1 MVTTYT
7 EKMDWQLD
15 AAELRVLG
23 ALMEK
28 EKTTPEYYPMSLNA
42 LVNACNQKSNRD
54 PVVTYDE
61 ETVETAL
68 DGLRNKGLSSRI
80 SGGSRVPKHEHRF
93 TERCNLGRREEAV
106 LCVLM
111 LRGPQTVGE
120 LRGRTERLYTFD
132 DLESVE
138 NTLSRLAEIGFVKQ
152 LPRQAGYK
160 EQRWA
165 QLLAGDVEV
174 AEEASAPEASSPGRG
189 LRIASGSRSWSRK
202 SPNSSARSKT
212 SAAISSRRHSACAMP
227 PCSPSPA
234 PGARRCPQSWDR
246 RSPRWPLRQSAPA
259 RRATAVGSPI
269 RRQTPP
275 GRCFAPDSPRDW

>member
-7 EKMDWQLD
+7 ENMDWQLD

-28 EKTTPEYYPMSLNA
+28 EKTTPEYYPMSVNA
-42 LVNACNQKSNRD
+42 LLNACNQKTNRD
-54 PVVTYDE
+54 PVVNYDE

-68 DGLRNKGLSSRI
+68 HGLREKGLSARI
-80 SGGSRVPKHEHRF
+80 SGGSRVAKHEHRF

-120 LRGRTERLYTFD
+120 LRGRTERLYNFD

-138 NTLSRLAEIGFVKQ
+138 NTLQRLAEIGFVKQ

-160 EQRWA
+160 ESA
-165 QLLAGDVEV
+165 LGAVAGRRCRGGGRKRGARTRARDFRSR
-174 AEEASAPEASSPGRG
+174 ANRHPGTGSGRASSWP
-189 LRIASGSRSWSRK
+189 
-202 SPNSSARSKT
+202 SKT
-212 SAAISSRRHSACAMP
+212 SAAISNSAIAYAAWPAALARNCGAG
-227 PCSPSPA
+227 CSLPA
-234 PGARRCPQSWDR
+234 IMG
-246 RSPRWPLRQSAPA
+246 
-259 RRATAVGSPI
+259 
-269 RRQTPP
+269 
-275 GRCFAPDSPRDW
+275 

>member
-1 MVTTYT
+1 MATTYT
-7 EKMDWQLD
+7 ENVDWQLD

-54 PVVTYDE
+54 PVVNYDE

-68 DGLRNKGLSSRI
+68 DGLRAKGLSSRI

-120 LRGRTERLYTFD
+120 LRSKLRRKSSKARLRSATSCSSAAILSRSEGPPPDGGASASASSATSTSPASNCAQRCSLYPVWRGSFLTKPISAS
-132 DLESVE
+132 LCSVLS
-138 NTLSRLAEIGFVKQ
+138 TLSR
-152 LPRQAGYK
+152 
-160 EQRWA
+160 
-165 QLLAGDVEV
+165 
-174 AEEASAPEASSPGRG
+174 SSK
-189 LRIASGSRSWSRK
+189 L
-202 SPNSSARSKT
+202 
-212 SAAISSRRHSACAMP
+212 
-227 PCSPSPA
+227 
-234 PGARRCPQSWDR
+234 
-246 RSPRWPLRQSAPA
+246 
-259 RRATAVGSPI
+259 
-269 RRQTPP
+269 
-275 GRCFAPDSPRDW
+275 

>member
-7 EKMDWQLD
+7 GKMDWQLD
-15 AAELRVLG
+15 APELRVLG
-23 ALMEK
+23 ALLEK

-42 LVNACNQKSNRD
+42 LVNACNQKSNRE
-54 PVVTYDE
+54 PVVNYDE
-61 ETVETAL
+61 ETVDIAL
-68 DGLRNKGLSSRI
+68 EGLRHKGLSARV
-80 SGGSRVPKHEHRF
+80 SGTGRVVKFEHRF

-138 NTLSRLAEIGFVKQ
+138 NTLQRLGEIGFVKK

-174 AEEASAPEASSPGRG
+174 TDEAPEASFSSSVSSSSDRE
-189 LRIASGSRSWSRK
+189 RIAILEQEVAELKRAFE
-202 SPNSSARSKT
+202 NF
-212 SAAISSRRHSACAMP
+212 RRN
-227 PCSPSPA
+227 
-234 PGARRCPQSWDR
+234 
-246 RSPRWPLRQSAPA
+246 
-259 RRATAVGSPI
+259 
-269 RRQTPP
+269 
-275 GRCFAPDSPRDW
+275 FE